1 MRIVI
6 LSRGRTLYSTQ
17 RIAEAGRKRKHD
29 VRVVDP
35 YRCTFGIVDDRLVL
49 HCDGLPLDA
58 TDVVIPRVGASS
70 MAQGLPVLRH
80 FELLNVP
87 TLNSSQS
94 IALSRD
100 KLASHQVLAAHG
112 VAVPTTLSVRDVAQL
127 PSALKQIG
135 TPTVIK
141 LHTGTQGNG
150 VMVADTETSATAMV
164 HTLWALNQ
172 EVMLQEFIDANGK
185 DLRVFIVGNRVVGA
199 MQRSAADGEFR
210 ANIHLGA
217 SAEPLDVSPEITE
230 IALKTA
236 QVLGL
241 SVAGVDIIE
250 GPRGPLVLEANS
262 STGLQGIEEATG
274 YDIARSIILH
284 AESLRKQGDTPDL
297 TGLQ

>member
-35 YRCTFGIVDDRLVL
+35 YRCTFGIIDDRLVL
-49 HCDGLPLDA
+49 HCDGLPLDT
-58 TDVVIPRVGASS
+58 TDVVIPRVGASTMS
-70 MAQGLPVLRH
+70 QGIPVLRH
-80 FELLNVP
+80 FELLKVP
-87 TLNSSQS
+87 TLNSSDS
-94 IALSRD
+94 IQLSRD

-112 VAVPTTLSVRDVAQL
+112 VAVPNTLSVRDVAQL
-127 PSALKQIG
+127 PSALAEIG

-150 VMVADTETSATAMV
+150 VMVADTETSAAAMI
-164 HTLWALNQ
+164 HTLWGLNQ
-172 EVMLQEFIDANGK
+172 EVMLQAFIDANNK
-185 DLRVFIVGNRVVGA
+185 DVRVFVVGNRVIGA

-217 SAEPLDVSPEITE
+217 SAEPFEVSPEIEE

-236 QVLGL
+236 RVLGL
-241 SVAGVDIIE
+241 DVAGVDIIE
-250 GPRGPLVLEANS
+250 GSRGPLVLEANS
-262 STGLQGIEEATG
+262 SPGLQGIESATG
-274 YDIARSIILH
+274 LDIARAIILH
-284 AESLRKQGDTPDL
+284 AEARQNGDIPEL
-297 TGLQ
+297 TGPQ